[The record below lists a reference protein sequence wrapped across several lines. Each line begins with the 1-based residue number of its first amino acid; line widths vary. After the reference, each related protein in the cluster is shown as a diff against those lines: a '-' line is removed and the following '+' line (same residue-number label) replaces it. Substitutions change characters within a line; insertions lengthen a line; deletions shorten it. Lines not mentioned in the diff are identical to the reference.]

1 MKGRG
6 VELDTLKDVKPE
18 TEETRFAILLPPAY
32 SGDSSMLH
40 QIFSIDEVMANLRS
54 VAMFRCY

>member
-6 VELDTLKDVKPE
+6 VELDTLKDVKSE
-18 TEETRFAILLPPAY
+18 TEGTRFGILLSPAY

-40 QIFSIDEVMANLRS
+40 QIFSTDEVMASLRS
-54 VAMFRCY
+54 VAMVRR